1 MCNSG
6 FVDGDCDWKLL
17 QMAPSYHPEG
27 LFRDGK
33 RVVRKE
39 IGAKPITQLWHMNG
53 RCPQGTIPVRR
64 TRKDDLFR
72 ASSIK
77 SFGKKKHKTIPRPTS
92 AAPEP
97 DLINQNG
104 HQVIGIHAFSVKFEF
119 GFLKCGVL
127 WKRAVAKRSIFASTV
142 VTFLLGLLLL
152 FKSFL
157 KW

>member
-1 MCNSG
+1 M
-6 FVDGDCDWKLL
+6 
-17 QMAPSYHPEG
+17 MPSYHPEG

-77 SFGKKKHKTIPRPTS
+77 SFGKKKHKSIPRPTS

-119 GFLKCGVL
+119 GFLKCGVF
-127 WKRAVAKRSIFASTV
+127 WKRAVAKSSLFGFYCCH
-142 VTFLLGLLLL
+142 FLARLIIAFQKL
-152 FKSFL
+152 FK
-157 KW
+157 W